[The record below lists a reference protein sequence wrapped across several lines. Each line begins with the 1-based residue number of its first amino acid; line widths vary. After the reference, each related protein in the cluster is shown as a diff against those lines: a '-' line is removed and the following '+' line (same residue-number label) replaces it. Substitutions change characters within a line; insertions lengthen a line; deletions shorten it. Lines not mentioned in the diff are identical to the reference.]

1 MPEILAYITLV
12 VTAGV
17 LALLVPFALHRTYL
31 LWLSRRKRSAI
42 RDPWPESELPRVT
55 IQLPVYNELHV
66 IRRLVD
72 AACAQDYPRHLF
84 DVQILDD
91 STDETADVA
100 GTVADEWRARGVGVD
115 HVRRATRGGYK
126 AGALARGTHRS
137 QADFLLVLDADFV
150 APPDLIRSLL
160 PPFRDHAVGMV
171 QARWDHLNADES
183 WLTRGQS
190 LFLDGHFF
198 FEQGGRYKSRRFFN
212 FNGTAGMWRRT
223 CILDSGGWLADT
235 LTEDL
240 DLSYRAQMKGW
251 DFVFLEDV
259 GVPAEIPSTVG
270 ALEVQQRRWA
280 QGGIQ
285 TAKKVLPELLR
296 GPWPLGVKVE
306 ATVHLCGHLA
316 HPLTLMLGL
325 LLLPSQIARRTLG
338 VEHYLLPDLLVF
350 TAATLPFL
358 VFYAQAAHR
367 RGRDRGWSLRAVPQ
381 ALALGI
387 GLTVAVTGSVIR
399 GVVHRG
405 DDAFVRTPKK
415 GEATLTSYRTPVAMR
430 DLVLKLAVGAVM
442 VGYLLGALVSG
453 FYGSLPFIVLFG
465 AGYLGLGLRGLGD
478 LGLERP
484 SWELERVIGEQPEHR
499 HPEQHAGP
507 HGLRPDP
514 LGVIRL
520 EAPVAEECQ
529 PAQEDPASAPA

>member
-1 MPEILAYITLV
+1 MPEVLAYITLF

-17 LALLVPFALHRTYL
+17 LALLLPFAVHRTYL
-31 LWLSRRKRSAI
+31 LWLSRRERLAV
-42 RDPWPESELPRVT
+42 RDPWPEQELPRVT
-55 IQLPVYNELHV
+55 IQLPVYNEVHV
-66 IRRLVD
+66 IGRLVD
-72 AACAQDYPRHLF
+72 AACGQDYPRDRF

-91 STDETADVA
+91 STD
-100 GTVADEWRARGVGVD
+100 GTTDIARELAAQWRTKGVSVE
-115 HVRRATRGGYK
+115 HIRRATREGYK
-126 AGALARGTHRS
+126 AGALAHGTARSRG
-137 QADFLLVLDADFV
+137 DCLLVLDADFV
-150 APPDLIRSLL
+150 APPDLVRNIL
-160 PPFRDHAVGMV
+160 PPFRDQGVGMV

-183 WLTRGQS
+183 WLTKGQS

-198 FEQGGRYKSRRFFN
+198 FEQGGRYKSGRFFN

-223 CILDSGGWLADT
+223 CVEEAGGWRADT

-251 DFVFLEDV
+251 DFVFLEDI

-296 GPWPLGVKVE
+296 GPWPLGVKLE

-350 TAATLPFL
+350 TAATVPFL
-358 VFYAQAAHR
+358 VFYSQAAR
-367 RGRDRGWSLRAVPQ
+367 KRGRDWAWSLRAVPQ
-381 ALALGI
+381 ALALGV

-399 GVVHRG
+399 GLFHRG

-415 GEATLTSYRTPVAMR
+415 GEAERTSYRTSVATR
-430 DLVLKLAVGAVM
+430 DLVLKLSMGAVM
-442 VGYLLGALVSG
+442 VGYLAGALVAG
-453 FYGSLPFIVLFG
+453 FHGSVPFIVLFG
-465 AGYLGLGLRGLGD
+465 SGYLGLGLGGLGD
-478 LGLERP
+478 LGRDAASPIFDAVVQE
-484 SWELERVIGEQPEHR
+484 EPEHGSPKE
-499 HPEQHAGP
+499 HTGP
-507 HGLRPDP
+507 NGLRPDP
-514 LGVIRL
+514 LDVIGL
-520 EAPVAEECQ
+520 ETPVAEEYE
-529 PAQEDPASAPA
+529 PA